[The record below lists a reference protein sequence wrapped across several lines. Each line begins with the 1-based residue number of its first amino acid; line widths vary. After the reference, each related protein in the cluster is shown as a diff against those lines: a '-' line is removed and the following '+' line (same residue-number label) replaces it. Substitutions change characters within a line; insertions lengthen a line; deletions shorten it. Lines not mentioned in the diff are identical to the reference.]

1 MNVRNLI
8 TAVTIGAMSLAAA
21 TPLAAAPISPAS
33 IGQGASELQ
42 QVQYHHGGPGRP
54 GFRPGYRGGGYRG
67 GHHHHGGGGAGAAVL
82 GGLAAGA
89 IIGGAIAASRANQ
102 EAQAACA
109 QRYRSYDPGS
119 GTYLGTDGMRHAC
132 P

>member
-8 TAVTIGAMSLAAA
+8 TVVTIGAMSLAAA

-33 IGQGASELQ
+33 IAQGASELQ

-54 GFRPGYRGGGYRG
+54 GFRGGYRGGGYRG
-67 GHHHHGGGGAGAAVL
+67 GHHHGGGGAGAAVL

-89 IIGGAIAASRANQ
+89 IIGGAIAASRANA
-102 EAQAACA
+102 ESQAYCA
-109 QRYRSYDPGS
+109 QRFRSYDPGS

>member
-1 MNVRNLI
+1 MKVRNLI
-8 TAVTIGAMSLAAA
+8 TAAMIGTMSLTAA
-21 TPLAAAPISPAS
+21 TPLMAAPISPTPVARA
-33 IGQGASELQ
+33 GAGLE
-42 QVQYHHGGPGRP
+42 QVQYHRGGPG
-54 GFRPGYRGGGYRG
+54 FHRGGGYRHGGYG

-89 IIGGAIAASRANQ
+89 IIGGAIAASRANAD
-102 EAQAACA
+102 AQAACA

-119 GTYLGTDGMRHAC
+119 GTYLGLDGLRHAC